1 MPTLPN
7 GFKPTVATYSFDG
20 PGGVMR
26 TEVAGGAPRYGMAY
40 DRGAQRYSV
49 TLMLDKLKFSIW
61 VAFYHHIIKKGA
73 ITFDMPLD
81 SGFGT
86 DTHAVNIVPGS
97 YSATRTGGIVTV
109 VTFTVEAESNVY
121 DITAADASSLIDLYN
136 SAGAGADALLEQI
149 EQFANI
155 DSNVLDFA

>member
-1 MPTLPN
+1 MPTIPN
-7 GFKPTVATYSFDG
+7 GFKPTVAAYSFDG
-20 PGGVMR
+20 PGGVVR
-26 TEVAGGAPRYGMAY
+26 TEVSGGAPRYGMAY

-97 YSATRTGGIVTV
+97 YSVTRTGGIVTIV
-109 VTFTVEAESNVY
+109 AFTVEAESNVY

-136 SAGAGADALLEQI
+136 SAGEGSDALLEQI